1 MFMCNFNKNKK
12 FLSNLKRYVNNWT
25 LHNAR
30 KCRLNGL
37 CKLGYCCIGSTLKMK
52 ICAKNRNKMQ
62 ENMVSEFRDN
72 KTPLCNILR

>member
-1 MFMCNFNKNKK
+1 MCNFNKNKK

-37 CKLGYCCIGSTLKMK
+37 CKLGYCVAQESTLKMK

>member
-37 CKLGYCCIGSTLKMK
+37 CKLGYCRIGKYLK
-52 ICAKNRNKMQ
+52 N
-62 ENMVSEFRDN
+62 EN
-72 KTPLCNILR
+72 LCQKSQ